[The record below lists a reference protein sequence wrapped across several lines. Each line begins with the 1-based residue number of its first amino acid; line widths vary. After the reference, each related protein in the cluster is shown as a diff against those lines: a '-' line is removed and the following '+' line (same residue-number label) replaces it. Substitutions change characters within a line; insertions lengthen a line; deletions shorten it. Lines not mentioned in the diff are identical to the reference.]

1 MRDPPNR
8 PTAALISLE
17 DDAATLRATLVMRRI
32 LPERCPIIAC
42 TTGGSSFANFLDRS
56 ASGMLPNVEGFSL
69 LERACRPDVLLNG
82 YRETLAQAIHA
93 DYVRR
98 RREDGA
104 DHDDPA
110 LAGWDALPETLR
122 ASNRA
127 QAADLGEK
135 LRTIGCELVP
145 ATDWE
150 PPPMPFTP
158 EEVERLAILEHQRW
172 EAERR
177 QDGWR
182 LGSKRDPLRKL
193 SPYLVPWN
201 NLPEEIKDLDRN
213 AIRAL
218 PTFLAR
224 AGFAIARRTPPSR

>member
-1 MRDPPNR
+1 MRTTWVAPNADAQAVALNASYPALVTSCELKTCSINPSDPDTHKLLSAMRDPPNR

-56 ASGMLPNVEGFSL
+56 ASGMLSNVEGFSL

-98 RREDGA
+98 RREH
-104 DHDDPA
+104 HDDPA

-127 QAADLGEK
+127 RAADLGEK
-135 LRTIGCELVP
+135 LRTIGCEL
-145 ATDWE
+145 
-150 PPPMPFTP
+150 
-158 EEVERLAILEHQRW
+158 
-172 EAERR
+172 
-177 QDGWR
+177 
-182 LGSKRDPLRKL
+182 
-193 SPYLVPWN
+193 
-201 NLPEEIKDLDRN
+201 
-213 AIRAL
+213 
-218 PTFLAR
+218 
-224 AGFAIARRTPPSR
+224 